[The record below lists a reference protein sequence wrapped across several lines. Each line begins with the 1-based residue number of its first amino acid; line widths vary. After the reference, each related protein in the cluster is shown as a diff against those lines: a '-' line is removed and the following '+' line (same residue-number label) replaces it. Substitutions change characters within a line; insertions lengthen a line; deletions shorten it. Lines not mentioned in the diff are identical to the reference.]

1 MLFQREQAGL
11 IARESPHT
19 SDQMIPSGDF
29 EQPIETSDAD
39 DAVEDALA
47 PRHGTGGETDVA

>member
-1 MLFQREQAGL
+1 
-11 IARESPHT
+11 
-19 SDQMIPSGDF
+19 MIPSGDF